1 MPRPQPSAA
10 STDAAEQPGAESHIS
25 TREAAEIIG
34 VSTSTVQKMVESGLL
49 PAWKT
54 RGGHRR
60 IPIKAAQAMARRK
73 RSNARPSGSLSV
85 LAVEDNP
92 SMVALYEKTFVR
104 CAAPV
109 TLHVASDAAEAL
121 LLIERTRPMLI
132 ITDLVME
139 PFDGF
144 HLLKVLRRSPELS
157 RIKVLVVSALS
168 PAAISERGGLPPGV
182 IVYRKPLVQERFEGF
197 LDAFFLA
204 APSGHVVQ

>member
-1 MPRPQPSAA
+1 MPRPHPSAA
-10 STDAAEQPGAESHIS
+10 SPDAADHSVAESHIS

-60 IPIKAAQAMARRK
+60 IPIEAAHAMARGK
-73 RSNARPSGSLSV
+73 RNTARASGGLSV
-85 LAVEDNP
+85 LVVEDNP
-92 SMVALYEKTFVR
+92 TMVALYEKTFGR
-104 CAAPV
+104 RAPPV
-109 TLHVASDAAEAL
+109 TLHVANDAAEAL
-121 LLIERTRPMLI
+121 LLIERIRPTLI

-144 HLLKVLRRSPELS
+144 HLLKVLQRSPELS

-168 PAAISERGGLPPGV
+168 PAAINERGGLPPGV

-197 LDAFFLA
+197 LDAFFLVA
-204 APSGHVVQ
+204 TSGHVVQ

>member
-1 MPRPQPSAA
+1 LQVECRAVNSRFLDLGFRLPDECR
-10 STDAAEQPGAESHIS
+10 GAEPLL
-25 TREAAEIIG
+25 REMA
-34 VSTSTVQKMVESGLL
+34 T
-49 PAWKT
+49 
-54 RGGHRR
+54 
-60 IPIKAAQAMARRK
+60 QAMARGK

-144 HLLKVLRRSPELS
+144 HLLKVLPQ
-157 RIKVLVVSALS
+157 ATT
-168 PAAISERGGLPPGV
+168 
-182 IVYRKPLVQERFEGF
+182 
-197 LDAFFLA
+197 
-204 APSGHVVQ
+204 